1 MRYLIILFFFIF
13 NPPVQAQDAKPCACC
28 TEKHQEFHFWV
39 GDWEAYGPKGNLAGT
54 NHIVLLEDNC
64 IMQENWKSASGAY
77 TGTSYNWYS
86 TQTGK
91 WHQTWIDNQGGSLQL
106 SGEYSGNQM
115 ILASDELKNQEGET
129 HQDRITWTK
138 NEDGS
143 IRQHWEVT
151 KDQGKTWTTAFDG
164 SYKKKVR

>member
-1 MRYLIILFFFIF
+1 
-13 NPPVQAQDAKPCACC
+13 
-28 TEKHQEFHFWV
+28 
-39 GDWEAYGPKGNLAGT
+39 
-54 NHIVLLEDNC
+54 
-64 IMQENWKSASGAY
+64 MQENWKSASGAY

-115 ILASDELKNQEGET
+115 ILASDELKNQKGET